1 MNKENWETLF
11 RLKQNDWIE
20 ACKDLEAA
28 IEERDAAISRTEEA
42 QAAMRETGDMV
53 RSLYTA
59 KLEQAIRERDEAR
72 AECEKLRVATPTMNA
87 LAAAIKERDEFK
99 AAADII
105 NAANDRLEDLLH
117 KMTEE
122 RDSAEAGAVEAALL
136 LAISNKKRDEARAN
150 LDKALQYDGE
160 TAERV
165 RSAKLVEALKR
176 WFKATESNRNN
187 DAPAFYEIW
196 AKECLDS
203 LRALEEALAEYSKG
217 ES

>member
-1 MNKENWETLF
+1 MKENVENKPRDWVIRNGHTERPFLDGPDIAYADEP
-11 RLKQNDWIE
+11 RVIEYSAYEAIVKDHGNDWRRIQDAE
-20 ACKDLEAA
+20 RALE
-28 IEERDAAISRTEEA
+28 
-42 QAAMRETGDMV
+42 
-53 RSLYTA
+53 
-59 KLEQAIRERDEAR
+59 
-72 AECEKLRVATPTMNA
+72 
-87 LAAAIKERDEFK
+87 AAIKERDEFK

-122 RDSAEAGAVEAALL
+122 RDSAEAAAVEAALL